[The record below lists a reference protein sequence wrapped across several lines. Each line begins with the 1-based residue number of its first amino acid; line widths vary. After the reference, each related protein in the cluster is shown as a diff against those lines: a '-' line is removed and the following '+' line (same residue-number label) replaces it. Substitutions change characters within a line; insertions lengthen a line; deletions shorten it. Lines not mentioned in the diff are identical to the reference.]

1 MNNKAVQA
9 TLTTIIY
16 FFVYLLMVEWLRPVI
31 ELTDTAHL
39 KIFCIFIA
47 ISFVFYLVKLDWK
60 IAIPL
65 KLIYILWIIVAL
77 YTELTFF
84 SFEAVA
90 YLVDMLKGNLLS
102 LATQDW
108 MAVNDPFR
116 TLLFFCLL
124 WMTAYLLNYWVRIR
138 KNLFL
143 FFLLTVLFITILD
156 TFSAYRGDRSIII
169 VLVCG
174 FVINGLLYAQKLMH
188 EHKIQTHNKF
198 FVSAVVSLVC
208 LMAFSGVIAYALPK
222 AGPTWPDPVPFFK
235 ASKPS
240 VGASN
245 GIGSN
250 VARKVGY
257 GENDEALGGA
267 FLSDDTPVFQ
277 VITPTK
283 QYWKIETKDTYT
295 SKGWIQSQTE
305 PKITNYSAGIPII
318 SDITPGKLE
327 DQVIAKIGMNQ
338 EFNFAMQPYGITTI
352 DSDNPGL
359 SELITLSLNEANQKI
374 TTSFNGSEN
383 SLGNY
388 VVTYSEPFY
397 SLKALRGT
405 TDESLNELTVEFDR
419 YLQLPDTLPQ
429 RVRDLAFSITETDRS
444 LYDKAKSIERYFS
457 RNSFRYD
464 QKLAAIPKGDTD
476 YVDQFLFETKIGYCD
491 NFSTSMVV
499 MLRSLGVPARWVKGF
514 TSGDIVDRINDM
526 PVYEVTNNNAHSW
539 VEAYFPGIGW
549 MNFEPTI
556 GFSNSANLNYD
567 IDLASDENDM
577 PLTPTKPKPTPDKPE
592 KEKTEVSKGFTEILA
607 DSLKWISDHKVK
619 IIWSIIGLLVVS
631 LLAYQF
637 RRKWISKVLIPMY
650 RMRKNDWDTFEDMY
664 HQLLKQLKQYGL
676 GKEQGQT
683 LSNYAQQMDDYFGY
697 NHMKKLTSIYEK
709 GFYGN
714 NRKISNYDS
723 MRESWEYLINQLS
736 S

>member
-9 TLTTIIY
+9 SLTTIIY

-31 ELTDTAHL
+31 ELTDTDHL
-39 KIFCIFIA
+39 SIFCIFIA
-47 ISFVFYLVKLDWK
+47 VSFLFYLVKLSWK

-65 KLIYILWIIVAL
+65 KLIYIFWVIVAL

-84 SFEAVA
+84 SLETVA
-90 YLVDMLKGNLLS
+90 YLVDIIKGNLIALF
-102 LATQDW
+102 TKDW

-124 WMTAYLLNYWVRIR
+124 WMTAYLLNFWVRIR
-138 KNLFL
+138 KNIFL

-156 TFSAYRGDRSIII
+156 TFSAYNGERSIVI

-174 FVINGLLYAQKLMH
+174 FVINGLLYTQKLMH

-198 FVSAVVSLVC
+198 FVSAVVSLAC

-240 VGASN
+240 AGSSN

-250 VARKVGY
+250 VTRKVGY

-267 FLSDDTPVFQ
+267 FLSDDTPVFLAN
-277 VITPTK
+277 VPTR

-295 SKGWIQSQTE
+295 SKGWIQSQIE
-305 PKITNYSAGIPII
+305 AQITNYSSGSPIA
-318 SDITPGKLE
+318 SDIGPGKST
-327 DQVIAKIGMNQ
+327 DQVVANIDMYHG
-338 EFNFAMQPYGITTI
+338 FNFIMQPYGIT
-352 DSDNPGL
+352 SADNGDTSQL
-359 SELITLSLNEANQKI
+359 VTFSQNQANQKI
-374 TTSFNGSEN
+374 TTIINGSEDILTHYKV
-383 SLGNY
+383 S
-388 VVTYSEPFY
+388 YSEPIY

-405 TDESLNELTVEFDR
+405 TNENLNELTEEFDR

-429 RVRDLAFSITETDRS
+429 RVRDLALSITETDRS

-539 VEAYFPGIGW
+539 VEAYFPGVGW
-549 MNFEPTI
+549 VNFEPTV
-556 GFSNSANLNYD
+556 GFSNSANLDYD
-567 IDLASDENDM
+567 LDLASDENDM
-577 PLTPTKPKPTPDKPE
+577 PLPPPKPKPTPDKPE
-592 KEKTEVSKGFTEILA
+592 KNKTEVSKGFTEILS
-607 DSLKWISDHKVK
+607 DSLKWIAAHKVV
-619 IIWSIIGLLVVS
+619 IIWSLVGLIVLS

-683 LSNYAQQMDDYFGY
+683 LSNYAKQMDDYFGY
-697 NHMKKLTSIYEK
+697 NHMQRLTDMYEE

-714 NRKISNYDS
+714 NRMIKHYES

-736 S
+736 G